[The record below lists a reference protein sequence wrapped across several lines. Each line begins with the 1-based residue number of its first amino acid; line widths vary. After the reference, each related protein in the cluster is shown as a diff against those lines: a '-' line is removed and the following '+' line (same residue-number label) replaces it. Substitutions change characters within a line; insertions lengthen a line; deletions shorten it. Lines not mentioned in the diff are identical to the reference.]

1 MTTDLRAD
9 ERAYDL
15 GSLRLL
21 AAAIAGR
28 EVELATT
35 APTGAAW
42 TDGSTIFIDATAPK
56 ADQVAM
62 LSVQASLLAGGS
74 LARDVTQEFARRPA
88 LTRRYLAIE
97 GHRALAGN
105 EDVLPPRVRRLV
117 DRDLV
122 QLVASPEDSL
132 RLARSNRVLADPP
145 FVFGAIEPRRLRSA
159 IGREL
164 ASESSIERAA
174 APHRN
179 VPATPEL
186 GEDDDVDGDD
196 LGQLLSSPVG
206 GGGAVGRLLG
216 RLLSPMRKRGGG
228 PPGADAPTHQGSA
241 RPGAR
246 SVIVANTP
254 AADVGGSPLA
264 TVATTSYPEWDV
276 HRRQYRPAWCTVVES
291 DAAIQPDAAT
301 TIPDATALR
310 RSLARLGIGL
320 VRCHRR
326 PHGEDIDIDA
336 AVERRVQTLTGAPR
350 DDAVYIESV
359 RRSRDL
365 AALILLDVSGSAGEP
380 GTGGRSVHDHQQSLA
395 IALAAALH
403 DLGDRVAL
411 YAFNSRGR
419 SSVHLLRVKS
429 FDDRLDGRVA
439 ARLGSLRPGAYTRLG
454 AAIRHGTTIVDE
466 RSGTP
471 RRLLVVVSDGF
482 AYDHGYEGRYGEA
495 DARRALLEARR
506 RGVGC
511 LCISVGTDIDP
522 AALRRVFGAAAHA
535 SLPSAPALRRVAG
548 PLFRAALRSA
558 EAQRRTFRR
567 TERTKE
573 LLEISRGSRSRVG
586 G

>member
-1 MTTDLRAD
+1 
-9 ERAYDL
+9 
-15 GSLRLL
+15 
-21 AAAIAGR
+21 
-28 EVELATT
+28 
-35 APTGAAW
+35 
-42 TDGSTIFIDATAPK
+42 
-56 ADQVAM
+56 
-62 LSVQASLLAGGS
+62 
-74 LARDVTQEFARRPA
+74 

-105 EDVLPPRVRRLV
+105 DDVLPARVRRMV
-117 DRDLV
+117 DRDVV

-132 RLARSNRVLADPP
+132 RLARSDHVVADPP
-145 FVFGAIEPRRLRSA
+145 AVFGTIEPRRLRS
-159 IGREL
+159 GLQRES
-164 ASESSIERAA
+164 AVDSSVERAA
-174 APHRN
+174 ATDRKMT
-179 VPATPEL
+179 TPPDL
-186 GEDDDVDGDD
+186 DDEDDAAGDD
-196 LGQLLSSPVG
+196 LGQLLSSPLG

-228 PPGADAPTHQGSA
+228 SPGADAPTHRGSA

-246 SVIVANTP
+246 TVIVAKTR
-254 AADVGGSPLA
+254 AADIGGSALT

-276 HRRQYRPAWCTVVES
+276 YRRQYRAAWCTVVES
-291 DAAIQPDAAT
+291 DAPVQPDAAT
-301 TIPDATALR
+301 TIPEATALR

-320 VRCHRR
+320 VRSHRR
-326 PHGEDIDIDA
+326 PNGEDIDLDA
-336 AVERRVQTLTGAPR
+336 AVEMRVQTMTGSPR
-350 DDAVYIESV
+350 DDDVYVESV

-365 AALILLDVSGSAGEP
+365 AALVLLDVSGSAGEP
-380 GTGGRSVHDHQQSLA
+380 GTGGRSVHQHQRSLA
-395 IALAAALH
+395 LALTAALH

-419 SSVHLLRVKS
+419 SAVHVVRVKS

-439 ARLGSLRPGAYTRLG
+439 ARLGSLHPGAYTRLG
-454 AAIRHGTTIVDE
+454 AAIRHGTTIIDG

-471 RRLLVVVSDGF
+471 RRLLIVVSDGF

-495 DARRALLEARR
+495 DARRAMLEARR

-511 LCISVGTDIDP
+511 LCISVGTDTDP

-535 SLPSAPALRRVAG
+535 SIPSAQALPRVAG

-573 LLEISRGSRSRVG
+573 LLEIARSTR
-586 G
+586 